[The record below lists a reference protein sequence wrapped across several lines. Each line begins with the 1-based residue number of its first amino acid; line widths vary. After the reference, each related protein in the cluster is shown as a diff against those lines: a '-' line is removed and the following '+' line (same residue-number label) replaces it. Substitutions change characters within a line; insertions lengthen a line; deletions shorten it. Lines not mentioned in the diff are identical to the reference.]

1 MRHGAKAKICMH
13 EGCTNNSIKGG
24 VCIRHGAKKKLCS
37 HEGCTNHAKKGGVCI
52 KHGAPRKTCKYE
64 GCTNHAKKGGV
75 CISHGAKRAPR
86 KRCSQKDV
94 PTMPRKEGCVL
105 VSGPNLLVV
114 HGAKRNT

>member
-1 MRHGAKAKICMH
+1 MKHGAKAKICRH

-37 HEGCTNHAKKGGVCI
+37 HEGCTN
-52 KHGAPRKTCKYE
+52 R
-64 GCTNHAKKGGV
+64 AKKGGV

-94 PTMPRKEGCVL
+94 PTMSRKEGCVL

-114 HGAKRNT
+114 HRAKRNT